1 MADIRINALTTT
13 ATSSASDDYIAIDGS
28 ANGTRKL
35 SVYSPTFGGNLTV
48 SGSSGLILSSS
59 TPTISS
65 SATNAGINYTANG
78 TGVHGFNNAINVNGV
93 NGVGKLNA
101 RAETDGNLH
110 VRAYSL
116 INGSGTGVAL
126 DALND
131 ANNALTGFY
140 IRGSAVKLGGPV
152 TMTDNLTVSGTGTS
166 SVAGPFTA
174 PNLTVYDP
182 SNTFAA
188 SFRGTGAANTL
199 VAIGTVTGGAAINAY
214 TSTFSATAALLL
226 QPNGGNLLL
235 GTTTDGGQK
244 LQVSGTAS
252 ISGALSIGNTV
263 TSAVSVA
270 STHKVTISIG
280 GVTYYLL
287 ASNV

>member
-13 ATSSASDDYIAIDGS
+13 ATSSASDDFIAIDGA

-35 SVYSPTFGGNLTV
+35 SVYSPTFGGNVTV
-48 SGSSGLILSSS
+48 QGTS
-59 TPTISS
+59 TV
-65 SATNAGINYTANG
+65 TNQSFSFWDTGDRTTYGYFEIGHFANG
-78 TGVHGFNNAINVNGV
+78 TFLGSVAGSNASS
-93 NGVGKLNA
+93 
-101 RAETDGNLH
+101 NLL
-110 VRAYSL
+110 RF
-116 INGSGTGVAL
+116 GTSGTERFRLAPSGGINIGATTDVAAGSL
-126 DALND
+126 SM
-131 ANNALTGFY
+131 TG
-140 IRGSAVKLGGPV
+140 
-152 TMTDNLTVSGTGTS
+152 NLTVSGTGTS

-263 TSAVSVA
+263 TSAISVA